1 MSQQQGFGTGGGGG
15 TGILTIAGSDT
26 LAVPAD
32 AFNNINLLGGGG
44 VTVLGNIGASTL
56 TIYTQD
62 GGATGTGTTDA
73 LNPTQDLITLNLG
86 LIPGVYFYTVDIV
99 GFDAATPLGVAYHMT
114 GAGRTTGL
122 ASSEIGAQTSD
133 DYEEGALSTCDNDV
147 IFDGA
152 GNNLIVRVTGT
163 PFPVPG
169 KTVSWKASL
178 TYTFRS

>member
-1 MSQQQGFGTGGGGG
+1 MSQQQGFGAGGGGG

-44 VTVLGNIGASTL
+44 VTVLGNVGASTL

-62 GGATGTGTTDA
+62 GGAIGTGNTIGAVTA
-73 LNPTQDLITLNLG
+73 DLITLNLG

-114 GAGRTTGL
+114 GAGRTTGA
-122 ASSEIGAQTSD
+122 ASLEIGNQTSD
-133 DYEEGALSTCDNDV
+133 DYEEGALSACDNDV

-152 GNNLIVRVTGT
+152 GNNLIVRVTGAA
-163 PFPVPG
+163 G
-169 KTVSWKASL
+169 KTISWKASL